1 MLSASNGLPVKNKL
15 LSLTALCRAPFLA
28 SLSLAAA
35 FDTITAPAALA
46 QEDLHEGTVRTI
58 IVEGNQRI
66 EARTVQSY
74 LLFQPGDRF
83 NAERIDLSL
92 KTLFATGL
100 FADVSIDRR
109 GDDVVIQV
117 VENPVVN
124 RITFEG
130 NKALKEDKLREEIQ
144 IAARTPFTAARVSA
158 DVNRM
163 VELYRRSGRFSARIR
178 PEYKTL
184 SQNRVDV
191 VFVIEAGPT
200 SGVRGINFIGNKE
213 FSDARLRSEIVTRQS
228 RPWRFFSSN
237 DNYDSSRMEYDRE
250 KLREFYLDKGYYDF
264 RVSSAVAEMAPGK
277 NDFFITYTVDEGV
290 PYTFGEIK
298 VETSLAKLDAT
309 ALQRLVPLTAA
320 EPFRGK
326 LIEETIDS
334 LTYAA
339 GVAGYAFVDIRPIVK
354 ADPETRR
361 VDITFV
367 VDEGPRVYIERVNIV
382 GNTQTL
388 DRVIRRE
395 LRIADG
401 DAFNRV
407 LIDRSRNRARA
418 LGFFKN
424 VTVEETPGSA
434 PDKTEVT
441 YTVEDQSTGELSFSA
456 GFSSTESFLFDVAL
470 SQANLLGTGRSA
482 GVDLSLSQRQQIA
495 SFRFTE
501 PRFMDRTLSAG
512 LLGWLSSYDYTDVSS
527 YESTSYGAGLNMAFP
542 VADRTQLGL
551 RYRLQYDSV
560 NITDQNIVIDT
571 EGNLVST
578 TIRDADGTVR
588 APVPGDVTDPDQLVV
603 DICDARYRFRSSSCT
618 SETEGISS
626 ILGYS
631 LTWDGTN
638 DPIEP
643 TRGLSLQLS
652 QDVAGFGGDVQTLR
666 TEGSA
671 NAYYGLTPALRAS
684 LRLSAGHIQP
694 WGDDMTVRINNRFF
708 RGGSTFRGF
717 DVAGIGPRQVV
728 RYYDPDT
735 GEEVAMDRGSA
746 LGGNFYYQGTFELTV
761 PNFLPEEYGIKS
773 ALFVDAG
780 GLGGLYD
787 QDIVAPI
794 SFTDSTTGYD
804 AIQYTETDPAFR
816 ASTGLS
822 VMWDSP
828 FGPLRFDFSQ
838 VLRAEDYDKTETFR
852 FSTTTRF

>member
-1 MLSASNGLPVKNKL
+1 MKNKL
-15 LSLTALCRAPFLA
+15 ISLTAFCRAPILA
-28 SLSLAAA
+28 SLSIGAVLQ
-35 FDTITAPAALA
+35 TLVLPPVALA
-46 QEDLHEGTVRTI
+46 QEDLLEGTVRTI
-58 IVEGNQRI
+58 LVEGNQRI
-66 EARTVQSY
+66 EARTIQSY
-74 LLFQPGDRF
+74 LLFEPGDAF
-83 NAERIDLSL
+83 NAERFDLSL

-109 GDDVVIQV
+109 GNDVVVRV
-117 VENPVVN
+117 VENPIVN

-144 IAARTPFTAARVSA
+144 IAARSPFTAARVSA

-163 VELYRRSGRFSARIR
+163 IELYRRSGRFSARIR

-191 VFVIEAGPT
+191 VFVIEEGPT

-228 RPWRFFSSN
+228 RLWRFFSSN

-264 RVSSAVAEMAPGK
+264 RVASAVAEMAPGK

-290 PYTFGEIK
+290 PYAFGEIK
-298 VETSLAKLDAT
+298 VETSLAKLDAA
-309 ALQRLVPLTAA
+309 ALQRLVPMTASD
-320 EPFRGK
+320 PFRGN
-326 LIEETIDS
+326 LIEQTIDS
-334 LTYAA
+334 LTYAS

-354 ADPETRR
+354 ADPKTRR

-424 VTVEETPGSA
+424 VTVEEMPGSA

-441 YTVEDQSTGELSFSA
+441 YTVEEQSTGELSFSA
-456 GFSSTESFLFDVAL
+456 GFSSTDSFLFDVAL

-482 GVDLSLSQRQQIA
+482 GVDLSLSQRQKIA
-495 SFRFTE
+495 SVRFTE
-501 PRFMDRTLSAG
+501 PRFMDRTMSAG
-512 LLGWLSSYDYTDVSS
+512 LMGWLSSYDYTDVSS
-527 YESTSYGAGLNMAFP
+527 YESTSYGGGLNMAFP

-560 NITDQNIVIDT
+560 NITDQNIVIDN

-578 TIRDADGTVR
+578 TVRDADGTVR
-588 APVPGDVTDPDQLVV
+588 SPVPGDITDPDQFVV
-603 DICDARYRFRSSSCT
+603 DVCDTRYRFRSSSCS
-618 SETEGISS
+618 SETEGVSS

-638 DPIEP
+638 DPIDP
-643 TRGLSLQLS
+643 TRGMNMQLS
-652 QDVAGFGGDVQTLR
+652 QDVAGLGGDVQTLK
-666 TEGSA
+666 TEASA
-671 NAYYGLTPALRAS
+671 TGYYGITPALRAS

-717 DVAGIGPRQVV
+717 DVAGIGPRQIV
-728 RYYDPDT
+728 RYYDPVT
-735 GEEVAMDRGSA
+735 GEEVGMEKGSA

-773 ALFVDAG
+773 AFFVDAG

-787 QDIVAPI
+787 QDVVAPI
-794 SFTDSTTGYD
+794 AYTDATTGYN
-804 AIQYTETDPAFR
+804 AVQYTETDPAFR
-816 ASTGLS
+816 AATGIS

-838 VLRAEDYDKTETFR
+838 VLKSEDYDRTESFR

>member
-1 MLSASNGLPVKNKL
+1 VKNKL
-15 LSLTALCRAPFLA
+15 LSLTALCRVPFIA
-28 SLSLAAA
+28 SLSLGAVLQPVLL
-35 FDTITAPAALA
+35 PAALA
-46 QEDLHEGTVRTI
+46 QEDLLEGTVRTI
-58 IVEGNQRI
+58 LVEGNQRI
-66 EARTVQSY
+66 EARTIQSY
-74 LLFQPGDRF
+74 LLFEPGDSF

-100 FADVSIDRR
+100 FADVVIDRR
-109 GDDVVIQV
+109 GNDVVVRV
-117 VENPVVN
+117 VENPIVN
-124 RITFEG
+124 RISFEG

-144 IAARTPFTAARVSA
+144 IAPRSPFTAARVSS

-163 VELYRRSGRFSARIR
+163 IELYRRSGRFSARIR

-191 VFVIEAGPT
+191 VFVIEEGPT

-264 RVSSAVAEMAPGK
+264 RVASAVAEMAPGK

-298 VETSLAKLDAT
+298 VETSLAKLDAGS
-309 ALQRLVPLTAA
+309 LQRLVPMADTD
-320 EPFRGK
+320 PFRGK
-326 LIEETIDS
+326 MIEQTIDS

-354 ADPETRR
+354 ADPQTRR

-388 DRVIRRE
+388 DRIIRRE

-441 YTVEDQSTGELSFSA
+441 YTVEEQSTGELSFSA
-456 GFSSTESFLFDVAL
+456 GFSSTDSFLFDVGL

-482 GVDLSLSQRQQIA
+482 GLDLSLSQRQQIA

-512 LLGWLSSYDYTDVSS
+512 LMGWLSSYDYTDVSS

-578 TIRDADGTVR
+578 TVRDADGTVR
-588 APVPGDVTDPDQLVV
+588 SPVPGDITDPSQLVV
-603 DICDARYRFRSSSCT
+603 DVCDIRYRFRSSSCT

-643 TRGLSLQLS
+643 TRGMNMQLS
-652 QDVAGFGGDVQTLR
+652 QDVAGLGGDVQTLR
-666 TEGSA
+666 TEA
-671 NAYYGLTPALRAS
+671 NATGYYGLTPALRAS

-708 RGGSTFRGF
+708 RGGSNFRGF

-735 GEEVAMDRGSA
+735 GEQVSMERGSA

-773 ALFVDAG
+773 AFFVDAG
-780 GLGGLYD
+780 GLGSLYD

-794 SFTDSTTGYD
+794 AYTDSTTGYD
-804 AIQYTETDPAFR
+804 AIQYTETDAAFR
-816 ASTGLS
+816 AATGLS

-838 VLRAEDYDKTETFR
+838 VLRAEDYDKKETFR